1 MQQLFL
7 LKALFFWKQPRR
19 FGKAMKNGEMRYFR
33 KKTWKWEC
41 GTAGSPSP
49 LPYRSWLLSHFF
61 FWYLQKRKTKAVII
75 RELKPVK
82 QRRRRRQRERQKS
95 NRFRLAKQQ
104 LCTLLHDHNVKVP
117 SFTFCRRR
125 GHKTTTFFF
134 SFPELWYSPSEFNS
148 KNNLPPFNE
157 LNEMEWAR
165 KRSRQ
170 SECTF

>member
-19 FGKAMKNGEMRYFR
+19 FGKAMKKRRDAVFR
-33 KKTWKWEC
+33 KKTGKWEC

-61 FWYLQKRKTKAVII
+61 FWFLQKRKTKAVII

-82 QRRRRRQRERQKS
+82 QRRRPRQRERQKS

-117 SFTFCRRR
+117 NFTFCRDGDTRQQLSFLLFLNFDTVLQNSTP
-125 GHKTTTFFF
+125 KTICHHLT
-134 SFPELWYSPSEFNS
+134 N
-148 KNNLPPFNE
+148 
-157 LNEMEWAR
+157 
-165 KRSRQ
+165 
-170 SECTF
+170 